1 MKIFSFVALIISL
14 LASSNSAELT
24 TVQNADNS
32 VSCTLSGTY
41 ENGTDVSA
49 CNELDIL
56 SLSVPA
62 GVQLDL
68 TNVAEGAEITFTGT
82 TTFGTQVRLGIIL
95 QLGRY
100 LYSR

>member
-1 MKIFSFVALIISL
+1 MKIFSFAALVVSL
-14 LASSNSAELT
+14 LASSYSAELT
-24 TVQNADNS
+24 TVQEADSS

-49 CNELDIL
+49 CNYLDIS

-68 TNVAEGAEITFTGT
+68 TNVADGAQITFTGT
-82 TTFGTQVRLGIIL
+82 TTFGTQVRDGD
-95 QLGRY
+95 
-100 LYSR
+100 SH